1 MYVSENYRSI
11 LFSTITQHHELLL
24 GSFNGGEGSE
34 SDGLALVWNVNFR
47 KDTPDYVFHSQVI
60 NCIVILHHCEII
72 LHHQLSQ

>member
-1 MYVSENYRSI
+1 MVLLLAI
-11 LFSTITQHHELLL
+11 AQHHELLL

-60 NCIVILHHCEII
+60 DQCHVILHH
-72 LHHQLSQ
+72 QMSSQ